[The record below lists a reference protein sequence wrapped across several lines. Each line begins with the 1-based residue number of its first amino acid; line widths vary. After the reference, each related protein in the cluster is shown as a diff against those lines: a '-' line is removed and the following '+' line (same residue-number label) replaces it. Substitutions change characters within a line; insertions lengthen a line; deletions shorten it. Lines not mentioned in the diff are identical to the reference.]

1 MTDTYTSNMDG
12 IPDAWDVA
20 NATLS
25 ELVDTVNE
33 LETVARAKLAEIV
46 ALPAEQYRRH
56 DSGTAV
62 YECLAGSI
70 RALAETYAQL
80 AGDESYTGPD
90 LPPEP
95 VF

>member
-1 MTDTYTSNMDG
+1 MTDTYTDNMDG

-20 NATLS
+20 NPTLS
-25 ELVDTVNE
+25 ELVDSVNE
-33 LETVARAKLAEIV
+33 LESVARAALADVV
-46 ALPAEQYRRH
+46 ALPEDQYQRH

-62 YECLAGSI
+62 YECLAGGI
-70 RALAETYAQL
+70 RALAATYSWL